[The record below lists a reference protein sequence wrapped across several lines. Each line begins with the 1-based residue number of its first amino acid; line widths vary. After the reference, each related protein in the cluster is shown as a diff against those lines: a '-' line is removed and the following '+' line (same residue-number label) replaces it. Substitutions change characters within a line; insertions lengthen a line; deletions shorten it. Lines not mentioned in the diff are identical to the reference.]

1 MRDFQGVSRLFS
13 RQARDQSSQASPDQA
28 FCMGRPFK
36 REPLSVPG
44 SCPHAVLPSFPGQ
57 HSALV
62 GRTSRKRASQALAR
76 LQQFAPL
83 NGACREPPI
92 ASLKQA
98 GP

>member
-1 MRDFQGVSRLFS
+1 MRDFQGVFRLFS
-13 RQARDQSSQASPDQA
+13 RQARDQSPQASPDQA
-28 FCMGRPFK
+28 FCARRAFK
-36 REPLSVPG
+36 REPLSVSG
-44 SCPHAVLPSFPGQ
+44 SCPRRALPSFPGQ